1 MPADFSEQRKNL
13 VNSMEQYGAI
23 GSEEVKSAFLKVPR
37 EIFFSIE
44 QRQHSYAD
52 SAFPIG
58 HGQTIS
64 QPSTIAV
71 MLELLEV
78 RKGMKALEVG
88 SGCGYVLA
96 LLSELVGGKGKVF
109 GIELIP
115 ELAVFSIK
123 NLKTAGVKNAFVE
136 FGDGTKGMQKKAPF
150 DRILV
155 SAAAEEVPEALI
167 AQLAPG
173 GRLVAPVGPRHTQ
186 QMVVV
191 EKSKKGNVKKSF
203 PENGY
208 FVFVELRGK

>member
-23 GSEEVKSAFLKVPR
+23 ESEEVKNAFLKVQR

-44 QRQHSYAD
+44 QRQYSYAD

-58 HGQTIS
+58 KGQTIS

-71 MLELLEV
+71 MLELLEAK
-78 RKGMKALEVG
+78 KGLKVFEVG

-96 LLSELVGGKGKVF
+96 LLSELVGAKGKVF
-109 GIELIP
+109 GIELVP
-115 ELAVFSIK
+115 ELAVRSIE
-123 NLKTAGVKNAFVE
+123 NLRTAGVKNAFVE
-136 FGDGTKGMQKKAPF
+136 FGDGTKGMPKEAPF
-150 DRILV
+150 DGILV

-167 AQLAPG
+167 EQLAPN

-186 QMVVV
+186 QMAVIRKDKNGQT
-191 EKSKKGNVKKSF
+191 ETLF
-203 PENGY
+203 PAKGY
-208 FVFVELRGK
+208 FVVVPLK